1 MGIAYL
7 NGSRLRRSLIA
18 AADWVDAGRDELNRI
33 NVFPVPDGDTGTN
46 FSMTLRAV
54 AEAVRDLRDHPGFP
68 AVVNTMAEASVLAAH
83 GNSGMLL
90 SHFLLG
96 FRDAVAHHTVA
107 TPTEIARGLRTGA
120 DRLYAAL
127 EEPVEGTI
135 TTVCREV
142 ADAAEKAAVVTHNLE
157 DLMRRLVARG
167 QAALAR
173 TPDLLPVLK
182 DAGVV
187 DAGGMG
193 FVRLLEGIMR
203 LIEGQP
209 VTAPAGSGGAVLYAP
224 AATANVVAGRDYQY
238 CTEILVRG
246 ATLPPTTEIRTTL
259 RKLGGSIVI
268 LATRDLLKLHI
279 HTDAPDDVFA
289 VAGQWGTLER
299 KAAEDMRAQHQ
310 RLREETGESV
320 GVVVDSTCDLPDEV
334 VDRCGIVIV
343 PIQIADGERTYLD
356 RVELRGDELYDRMRT
371 ETTIFTTSQPS
382 PGAFIDAYRD
392 ARGHASEVLCLA
404 LAAKLSGTFTAART
418 AAATSGISGI
428 TVFDSVTASLGL
440 GMLALRAR
448 ELADDGWPV
457 EAITRELS
465 RIRKQSGGVFTV
477 DRFDNLLRSGRVGR
491 ARAWLG
497 NLLNVKPIL
506 ELGQDGQVH
515 PVDRVHGAPALV
527 PRVLDY
533 LDRRFAKRPSRL
545 RIGIVHADAADIAD
559 QLETEIRRR
568 FTPRECLVSSVTAA
582 LGVHV
587 GPGAWGVFYQIEDGA
602 PMRDAGNVSQ
612 PASFMKPRAG

>member
-1 MGIAYL
+1 VGIAYL

-54 AEAVRDLRDHPGFP
+54 AEAVRDLRDPAFP
-68 AVVNTMAEASVLAAH
+68 TVVNTMAEASVLGAH

-135 TTVCREV
+135 TTVSREV
-142 ADAAEKAAVVTHNLE
+142 ADAAEKAAEVTHNLE

-167 QAALAR
+167 RAALAR
-173 TPDLLPVLK
+173 TPELLSTLK

-193 FVRLLEGIMR
+193 FVLLLEGIMR

-209 VTAPAGSGGAVLYAP
+209 VTVPAGSGGAGGTMPRVA
-224 AATANVVAGRDYQY
+224 AATANVVADRDYQY
-238 CTEILVRG
+238 CTEVLVRG
-246 ATLPPTTEIRTTL
+246 ATLPPTTEIRTAL

-279 HTDAPDDVFA
+279 HTDAPHDVFA
-289 VAGQWGTLER
+289 VAAQWGTLER

-310 RLREETGESV
+310 RLREETEGSI

-356 RVELRGDELYDRMRT
+356 RVELRGDALYDRMRT
-371 ETTIFTTSQPS
+371 DTTIFTTSQPS

-404 LAAKLSGTFTAART
+404 LAAKLSGTFTAAQT
-418 AAATSGISGI
+418 AVATSGISGI
-428 TVFDSVTASLGL
+428 TVFDSVTVSLGL

-457 EAITRELS
+457 EAITRELT

-497 NLLNVKPIL
+497 NLLDVKPIL

-533 LDRRFAKRPSRL
+533 LDRRFAERPSRL
-545 RIGIVHADAADIAD
+545 RIGIVHADAADVAD
-559 QLETEIRRR
+559 RLETEIRRR

-587 GPGAWGVFYQIEDGA
+587 GPGAWGVFYQIEDGT
-602 PMRDAGNVSQ
+602 PKRDSGDGSQ
-612 PASFMKPRAG
+612 PASS

>member
-46 FSMTLRAV
+46 FSLTLRAV
-54 AEAVRDLRDHPGFP
+54 ADAVCDLTDHSGFP
-68 AVVNTMAEASVLAAH
+68 TVVNTMADASVLAAH

-90 SHFLLG
+90 SHFMLG
-96 FRDAVAHHTVA
+96 FRDAVAHYTVA
-107 TPTEIARGLRTGA
+107 TPREIARGLRTGA
-120 DRLYAAL
+120 DRLHAAL

-142 ADAAEKAAVVTHNLE
+142 ADAAEKAAAVTHNLE
-157 DLMRRLVARG
+157 DLMRRLVAQGR
-167 QAALAR
+167 AALAR
-173 TPDLLPVLK
+173 TPELLSTLK

-209 VTAPAGSGGAVLYAP
+209 VTSLAGSRKAVVTVP
-224 AATANVVAGRDYQY
+224 RAAAANARVEAERDYHY
-238 CTEILVRG
+238 CTQILVRG
-246 ATLPPTTEIRTTL
+246 PSLPPTTEIRTAL

-268 LATRDLLKLHI
+268 LATSEVLKLHI
-279 HTDAPDDVFA
+279 HTDAPDDVIA
-289 VAGQWGTLER
+289 LAAQWGTVESQ
-299 KAAEDMRAQHQ
+299 AAEDMRAQHE
-310 RLREETGESV
+310 RLREDTAGSI
-320 GVVVDSTCDLPDEV
+320 GIVVDSTCDLPDDV
-334 VDRCGIVIV
+334 VDRCGIVVV

-356 RVELRGDELYDRMRT
+356 RVELRGEALYDRMRRDT
-371 ETTIFTTSQPS
+371 ATFTTSQPS
-382 PGAFIDAYRD
+382 PGAFVDAYRD
-392 ARGHASEVLCLA
+392 ARGHASEVLCLVLSA
-404 LAAKLSGTFTAART
+404 TLSGTVTAART
-418 AAATSGISGI
+418 AAASSGISGI
-428 TVFDSVTASLGL
+428 TVFDSVTVSLGL
-440 GMLALRAR
+440 GMLALRAQ

-457 EAITRELS
+457 EAITQELT
-465 RIRKQSGGVFTV
+465 RIRRQSGGVFTV

-491 ARAWLG
+491 ARAWFG
-497 NLLNVKPIL
+497 NLLHVKPIL

-533 LDRRFAKRPSRL
+533 LDRRFARRPSRL
-545 RIGIVHADAADIAD
+545 RIGIVHADAADVAD

-568 FTPRECLVSSVTAA
+568 FTPRECLVASVTAA

-587 GPGAWGVFYQIEDGA
+587 GPGAWGVFYQIEDGT
-602 PMRDAGNVSQ
+602 PTRDSADVAQ
-612 PASFMKPRAG
+612 PASS